1 MLSINDYNHLKL
13 LYERFLRMNAHIKE
27 MVLKGEW
34 QNVDFAVQEKEILL
48 KQILLF
54 EKPRIKHIKT
64 NKELNSMR
72 IKLIELEKQNISL
85 IKRLRVELIKE
96 LSGVKKTKK
105 VLNAY
110 EPSINSTI
118 STFEIDH
125 ED

>member
-13 LYERFLRMNAHIKE
+13 LYERFLKMNSHIKTL
-27 MVLKGEW
+27 VLKGEW
-34 QNVDFAVQEKEILL
+34 QNVDFAVQEKEVLL

-54 EKPRIKHIKT
+54 EKPRLKEIKE
-64 NKELNSMR
+64 NKELNKIRLELIDLEKENIILIKKLR
-72 IKLIELEKQNISL
+72 IKLI
-85 IKRLRVELIKE
+85 RE

-110 EPSINSTI
+110 EPSANAVI

-125 ED
+125 EE